1 MAKQR
6 QFIWSGIEWDTDG
19 VSAEELDLPTS
30 FIMEVEDDNVSPNDF
45 DVASILSDEYD
56 YAINSMGSVNIVN
69 CEID

>member
-1 MAKQR
+1 MAKKR

-30 FIMEVEDDNVSPNDF
+30 FVMEVEDDNVSPSDF

-56 YAINSMGSVNIVN
+56 YLINSMGCVDIVN
-69 CEID
+69 CE